1 MGSKD
6 DGSVGAPALCASVWL
21 LGGLVGRT
29 LSLLLLLSLPGITS
43 GTGLGLVRRPFGGA
57 REGRSWVGLGQVV
70 THFVQKWKKCV
81 QTLL

>member
-6 DGSVGAPALCASVWL
+6 DGSVGALALCASVEV
-21 LGGLVGRT
+21 LGGLAGRA

-43 GTGLGLVRRPFGGA
+43 STGLGLVGRPFGCA

-70 THFVQKWKKCV
+70 THFFQKWKKCV
-81 QTLL
+81 QNLL